1 VTGASLRRAFLAVV
15 PPGEVLDAVDGLLE
29 RSPDRRFKWT
39 TRDQWH
45 VTVQF
50 YGRVR
55 DAGELVAALRA
66 ALGAVEPVTARLR
79 GAGAFRDAKRADVFW
94 LGLEVPEAFADLHA
108 AVCAASAAFVAPRDR
123 VVFTPHLTLAR
134 LRRAADLRPEVDT
147 LEGVAVGPAW
157 TVRELV
163 LFESETRRE
172 GALHHEVARIP
183 LRGPANGA

>member
-1 VTGASLRRAFLAVV
+1 MSEPARDGLRRAFLAVV
-15 PPGEVLDAVDGLLE
+15 PPAEVLDAVDGLLE

-55 DAGELVAALRA
+55 DPGALIAALRA
-66 ALGAVEPVTARLR
+66 ELGEVAAVTVRIR
-79 GAGAFRDAKRADVFW
+79 GAGAFREAKRADVFW
-94 LGLEVPEAFADLHA
+94 LGLEVPDAFADVHA
-108 AVCAASAAFVAPRDR
+108 AVRGASAAFVAPRDR
-123 VVFTPHLTLAR
+123 VAFTPHLTLAR
-134 LRRAADLRPEVDT
+134 LRRPTDLRPEVDT

-183 LRGPANGA
+183 LAPGA